1 MNHALSKKNGL
12 SWSIFLK
19 FPTIFFLYRDAKQ
32 ADVPEGGRL
41 SVTCIASGAK
51 PQAYIYWNSEPKLNN
66 TTVRL
71 LRYIYILQLHHIL
84 KQININRTIYK

>member
-1 MNHALSKKNGL
+1 MVRES
-12 SWSIFLK
+12 FLV
-19 FPTIFFLYRDAKQ
+19 FFFFRREAKQ

-71 LRYIYILQLHHIL
+71 LRYIYIF
-84 KQININRTIYK
+84 TITPHPQTNVYQ

>member
-1 MNHALSKKNGL
+1 MNNALSKKKIFEWPKL
-12 SWSIFLK
+12 EYFLK
-19 FPTIFFLYRDAKQ
+19 FSTIFFLYRDAKQ

-66 TTVRL
+66 TTVRSKNIFTI
-71 LRYIYILQLHHIL
+71 IYT
-84 KQININRTIYK
+84 RSS

>member
-1 MNHALSKKNGL
+1 MVRES
-12 SWSIFLK
+12 FLV
-19 FPTIFFLYRDAKQ
+19 FFFFCREAKQ

-66 TTVRL
+66 TTVRFL
-71 LRYIYILQLHHIL
+71 EYIYIFTIRPHP
-84 KQININRTIYK
+84 KYTSKTSIYK

>member
-1 MNHALSKKNGL
+1 MACLKLVGVM
-12 SWSIFLK
+12 FLN
-19 FPTIFFLYRDAKQ
+19 FPPFFSLYREAKQ

-66 TTVRL
+66 TTVRSKNIFIIIYTRSDPQTKL
-71 LRYIYILQLHHIL
+71 L
-84 KQININRTIYK
+84 

>member
-1 MNHALSKKNGL
+1 MDFENLFK
-12 SWSIFLK
+12 
-19 FPTIFFLYRDAKQ
+19 IFFFHREAKQ

-66 TTVRL
+66 TTVRFL
-71 LRYIYILQLHHIL
+71 KYIFFTIRPHPKYTSKNQFINEQLS
-84 KQININRTIYK
+84 YES